1 MTVQEVNETQPRD
14 WTPDPAT
21 IARMLDAVNR
31 EAYPPRQRTNVA
43 RPAS

>member
-1 MTVQEVNETQPRD
+1 MNETQPRD

-21 IARMLDAVNR
+21 IARLLGAVNR
-31 EAYPPRQRTNVA
+31 EAYPPRQRTTVGAVA